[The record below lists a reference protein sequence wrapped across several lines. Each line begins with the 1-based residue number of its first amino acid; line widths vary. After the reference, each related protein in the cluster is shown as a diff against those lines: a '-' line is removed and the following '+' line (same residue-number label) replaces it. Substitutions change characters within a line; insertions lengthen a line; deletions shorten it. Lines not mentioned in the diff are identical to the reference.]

1 MTNEKMTANRA
12 GGTAIA
18 LWAAT
23 ATTELAA
30 LATWAMSAE
39 TGPGSETL
47 IHGLAGIGLAML
59 ALAIAWTLK
68 HDECFQA
75 ERRRWGNRTSS
86 ARNGGPGFIRQ
97 APRPRRG

>member
-12 GGTAIA
+12 GRTAIA
-18 LWAAT
+18 LWVATAAT
-23 ATTELAA
+23 EFAA
-30 LATWAMSAE
+30 LGTWAMSAE
-39 TGPGSETL
+39 TGPAGGTL

-59 ALAIAWTLK
+59 ALAITWTLK

-86 ARNGGPGFIRQ
+86 SRNGGPGFIQ
-97 APRPRRG
+97 QSPPPRRG

>member
-30 LATWAMSAE
+30 LGTWTMSAE
-39 TGPGSETL
+39 TGPASGTL

-97 APRPRRG
+97 SPRPRRG